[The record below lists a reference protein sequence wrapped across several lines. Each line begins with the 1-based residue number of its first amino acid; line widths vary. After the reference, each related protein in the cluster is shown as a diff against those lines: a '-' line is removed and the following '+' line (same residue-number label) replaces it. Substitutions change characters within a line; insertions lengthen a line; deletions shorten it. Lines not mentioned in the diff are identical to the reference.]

1 MPKRR
6 KKRRGKRREPQQQL
20 PRPRRRGEQPARTD
34 AVLPTTVQAEQA
46 VASASLDD
54 NDTGKA
60 ADRTIIG
67 TVLEVEREFIWIET
81 EGTRAKL
88 YASELML
95 DIGEVPADRYAPGDH
110 FEAFVFQ
117 MEPHPES
124 GAPQFSIRRA
134 APYLDALN
142 RFKIGS
148 IVANATVVNT
158 YNVGIELDV
167 DGMRGNAFFWEIPLA
182 HDESSR
188 DRYQPGETIDD
199 LFVWRVDRNAR
210 HLDLSVRRNAPGY
223 VEELNAYSVGDVVA
237 AAVADFWSNGG
248 LWFNVGGVLG
258 AMLPWELSLAGD
270 EPTQD
275 HYAVGHAVDNLF
287 VWQVDHNARDLALS
301 VRRNAPGYSKA
312 LSAHSVGD
320 AVSATVI
327 DFQDNGGLW
336 LDVGGLIGSVP
347 PWDLPL
353 ADDESPQDHYAVGA
367 TVDNLLVWQVNYD
380 SRDLFLSVRRG
391 MTGYVEAL
399 ADISVSDP
407 LDGIVTEVY
416 EEGLWLDVASVVGWI
431 PVREMQL
438 DEGQSPPT
446 RYSAGESIRA
456 RVWQI
461 DQTSRTII
469 LSVRRLGPD
478 FPEEPIKI
486 GAPIDAV
493 VRGATRHD
501 IRSPIRVLA
510 ANTEVWIHAHAL
522 ALTVR
527 ASPQF
532 KDGEVIRPIVIE
544 VDGAG
549 RPTRLSLR
557 RALDGWATAVE
568 RLLAPGFLVPNAR
581 IVPHDAIA
589 EIELRDAS
597 AAVDLGPILGLISQE
612 EQSLED
618 GEVLMKQSA
627 NLEYGVVVESVDRE
641 HGTASVSHDRFE
653 ARWREVAEQL
663 ELKQGGEVEGELRD
677 FDRETALFDLGLGL
691 LAQMP
696 ARELPDSEPPGKAE
710 IDRIGE
716 RFSLRITSVDHG
728 KQIVHVE
735 PRNQRIEALV
745 SESESETLEF
755 KEVLKGDPSADDAK
769 EMTRQ
774 AMRTINAFLNAE
786 GGRLIIGVHDKT
798 REVAGLE
805 GDPGLDA
812 NTIEKKID
820 QATQILES
828 NLANLEPLDL
838 LRDDLSG
845 LVAWESPSVRGRT
858 LLVITCKRG
867 PDAGVNL
874 KIKGKPEFWVR
885 DGSSKKQLRT
895 QNEIRAHLRTRQ
907 QRAANAG
914 DAASDD

>member
-1 MPKRR
+1 MAKRR

-20 PRPRRRGEQPARTD
+20 PRPNRGDEPPLRPD
-34 AVLPTTVQAEQA
+34 AVLPTTVQGGQA
-46 VASASLDD
+46 VASPSLGE
-54 NDTGKA
+54 NHTGGSV
-60 ADRTIIG
+60 DRTIIG

-81 EGTRAKL
+81 EGARAKL

-95 DIGEVPADRYAPGDH
+95 DIGEVPADRYAPGDR

-124 GAPQFSIRRA
+124 GAPQFSIRRV

-142 RFKIGS
+142 RFKVGS

-158 YNVGIELDV
+158 YDAGIELDV
-167 DGMRGNAFFWEIPLA
+167 GGVRGNAFFWEIPLA

-199 LFVWRVDRNAR
+199 LFVWRVDRDAR
-210 HLDLSVRRNAPGY
+210 HLDLSVRRNAPSY
-223 VEELNAYSVGDVVA
+223 IEALNAYSVGDVVS
-237 AAVADFWSNGG
+237 AAVTDFWSNGG

-270 EPTQD
+270 EPAQD
-275 HYAVGHAVDNLF
+275 HYAVGYVVDNLF
-287 VWQVDHNARDLALS
+287 VWQVDRDARDLALS
-301 VRRNAPGYSKA
+301 VRRNEPGYIKA
-312 LSAHSVGD
+312 LNAHSVGD
-320 AVSATVI
+320 AVSAIVI
-327 DFQDNGGLW
+327 DFQDSGGLW

-347 PWDLPL
+347 PWDLLL

-367 TVDNLLVWQVNYD
+367 TVDNLLVWQVNHG
-380 SRDLFLSVRRG
+380 SRDIFLSVRRG
-391 MTGYVEAL
+391 MAGYVEAL

-431 PVREMQL
+431 PAREMQL
-438 DEGQSPPT
+438 DEGQSLPT
-446 RYSAGESIRA
+446 RYSAGESVRA

-461 DQTSRTII
+461 DQKSRTII

-493 VRGATRHD
+493 VRGSTRHD
-501 IRSPIRVLA
+501 IRSPIRVLV

-527 ASPQF
+527 APSQF

-544 VDGAG
+544 LDENGL
-549 RPTRLSLR
+549 PTRLSLR
-557 RALDGWATAVE
+557 RALGGWATAVE
-568 RLLAPGFLVPNAR
+568 RLSASDFLVPNAR

-589 EIELRDAS
+589 ETELRDAS

-641 HGTASVSHDRFE
+641 RGTASVSHDRFE

-663 ELKQGGEVEGELRD
+663 ELKQGGEFEGELRD
-677 FDRETALFDLGLGL
+677 FDRETALFDLGSGL

-696 ARELPDSEPPGKAE
+696 AREIPDSEPPGKAE

-716 RFSLRITSVDHG
+716 RFSLRIASVDHG
-728 KQIVHVE
+728 KQIVYVE
-735 PRNQRIEALV
+735 PRNQWVETLI
-745 SESESETLEF
+745 SEPESETLEF
-755 KEVLKGDPSADDAK
+755 KEVLKGDPGADDAK

-774 AMRTINAFLNAE
+774 AIRTINAFLNAE

-798 REVAGLE
+798 REIVGLE
-805 GDPGLDA
+805 GDPGLVAD
-812 NTIEKKID
+812 TIDKKID
-820 QATQILES
+820 IAVQILE
-828 NLANLEPLDL
+828 ANLEKLEPLNL
-838 LRDDLSG
+838 LDDLSG
-845 LVAWESPSVRGRT
+845 LVEYELPVIGGKT
-858 LLVITCKRG
+858 LLVVTCQRG
-867 PDAGVNL
+867 PDAGAVVN
-874 KIKGKPEFWVR
+874 IGKGKQEFWVR
-885 DGSSKKQLRT
+885 DGSKKVEKKTVEER
-895 QNEIRAHLRTRQ
+895 RAHLLLRA
-907 QRAANAG
+907 QRSAEATEEP
-914 DAASDD
+914 